1 MNGVAFFLELLGS
14 LAALLL
20 GRSLPLFFFELI
32 YAYLVAYV
40 LYWLVVLAVPAN
52 SVGND
57 YQLVAIGLVSRAA
70 SLAGGQRDAL
80 RRAAPLHACALC
92 FSRSHPRHRNCRA
105 CRDTLFLFPLASFS
119 TSSTRS
125 STPSRPSPRSA

>member
-1 MNGVAFFLELLGS
+1 MNAVAFFLELLGS
-14 LAALLL
+14 LTALLL

-57 YQLVAIGLVSRAA
+57 YQLVAIGLVRGAPPIP
-70 SLAGGQRDAL
+70 AGGQRDTPLLCTL
-80 RRAAPLHACALC
+80 RFTIAH
-92 FSRSHPRHRNCRA
+92 
-105 CRDTLFLFPLASFS
+105 
-119 TSSTRS
+119 
-125 STPSRPSPRSA
+125 